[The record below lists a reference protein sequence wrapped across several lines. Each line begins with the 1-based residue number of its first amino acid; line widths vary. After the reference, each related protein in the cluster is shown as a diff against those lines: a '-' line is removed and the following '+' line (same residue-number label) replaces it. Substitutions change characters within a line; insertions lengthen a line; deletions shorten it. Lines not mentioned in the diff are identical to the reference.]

1 MTAFNIPPKSFLKA
15 MKLPDDQ
22 RRKMLEALGA
32 KMMDQLRSD
41 RESLQRAALS
51 VKLVSKNA

>member
-1 MTAFNIPPKSFLKA
+1 MTAFTVPTKSFLKA

-22 RRKMLEALGA
+22 RRQMLEALGA
-32 KMMDQLRSD
+32 KMMDQFRSD
-41 RESLQRAALS
+41 RESRQRAALS